1 MKLAEIM
8 RKIPKKVRFRRFWPA
23 FCRFWPDFGLIL
35 IFFRN
40 SVTFEP
46 IIVEICMTTQ
56 IKAQTVYF
64 QNMFLYILHI
74 VSIFFNPQP
83 KSAKNR
89 LNQQNRE
96 IGENWEK
103 LSKFGIFKKK
113 SKIYIEIHI
122 LTNF

>member
-1 MKLAEIM
+1 
-8 RKIPKKVRFRRFWPA
+8 
-23 FCRFWPDFGLIL
+23 
-35 IFFRN
+35 
-40 SVTFEP
+40 
-46 IIVEICMTTQ
+46 MTTQ

-64 QNMFLYILHI
+64 QNMFLYILHM
-74 VSIFFNPQP
+74 VSIFFNLQP

>member
-8 RKIPKKVRFRRFWPA
+8 KKIPKKFRFPRFR
-23 FCRFWPDFGLIL
+23 PDFGRFRPDFGPIL
-35 IFFRN
+35 IFSVK

-46 IIVEICMTTQ
+46 IIVKICMTTQ

-64 QNMFLYILHI
+64 QNMFLYILHM
-74 VSIFFNPQP
+74 VSIFFNLQP

-96 IGENWEK
+96 IGENRGK
-103 LSKFGIFKKK
+103 LGKFGSF
-113 SKIYIEIHI
+113 
-122 LTNF
+122 